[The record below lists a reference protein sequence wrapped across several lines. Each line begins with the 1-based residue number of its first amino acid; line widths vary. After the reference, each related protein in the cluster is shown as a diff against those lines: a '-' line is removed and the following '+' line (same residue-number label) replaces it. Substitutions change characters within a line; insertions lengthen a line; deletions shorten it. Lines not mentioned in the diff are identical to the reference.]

1 MALKTFVKISGI
13 NNLSD
18 ARYCA
23 GMGADILG
31 FSFDPSEAHYLPP
44 EQYTA
49 ITGWISGVQYAA
61 EFNVAAPI
69 QIEQQLTQYEPVD
82 LLQVSD
88 PAQVSALER
97 FSLPVIL
104 KLELNHYR
112 EVASIV
118 DVMQE
123 APPFVQ
129 YFLLEKGEDSK
140 TNWLEEVLRLASRYP
155 ILLGFGVTPDNVL
168 PLTEDTPISGIALQG
183 SQEIR
188 PGYKSFDDLADILER
203 LEVDDM

>member
-31 FSFDPSEAHYLPP
+31 FSFDPSDPHHLPP

-61 EFNVAAPI
+61 EFNLATPL
-69 QIEQQLTQYEPVD
+69 QIEQQLTQYEPAD
-82 LLQVSD
+82 LLQVTA

-104 KLELNHYR
+104 KLKLNHYQDA
-112 EVASIV
+112 ASVV

-123 APPFVQ
+123 TLPFVQ
-129 YFLLEKGEDSK
+129 YFLLEKGEEGK
-140 TNWLEEVLRLASRYP
+140 TNWLDEALRLASRYP
-155 ILLGFGVTPDNVL
+155 VLLGFGITPDNVL
-168 PLTEDTPISGIALQG
+168 PLTEGTSIKGIALQG

-203 LEVDDM
+203 LEVDDL